1 VEVVAA
7 TAVRIVP
14 MNLNMKREMWFWQKS
29 LLNLRLII
37 LKMEQSKIHNRVLE
51 IQSQIQNTH
60 PEQQVAMLSEL
71 LELASKIE
79 QSLSEIKI
87 ENNEG

>member
-7 TAVRIVP
+7 TAARIVP

-29 LLNLRLII
+29 SLNLRLII

-51 IQSQIQNTH
+51 IQEQIKNIP